1 MTERIGVLLVH
12 GIGMQLP
19 NQHLIGEARNIVAA
33 LGDEAAAIEVVTEPS
48 IPAEVPKKFTTDFST
63 NKICVDV
70 TTTSKRHRRFRIEF
84 NEVYWADLGE
94 APTLPRQVKFW
105 FWALSMW
112 TVAGREYTRLVGFKD
127 MYVPRDGRFKYLGRF
142 VLGFYGALFF
152 LGAATVGLLNLILE
166 RLKLPRV
173 PISDLLTAYVG
184 DVMLYSQ
191 PARDQ
196 NPIVSE
202 LGEPPRVAIRARMVD
217 AMVEFAM
224 RDYDHWFI
232 LAHSLGSVVAYNG
245 LMETEAALPNYLT
258 EGRWQQVK
266 ALLGA
271 TVEPVI
277 DVMLPRRPVWLS
289 PTDGIDRRILFSKLR
304 GLLTYGSAIGKLRAI
319 WPVIVPANRDEYVF
333 REDFEWFNIYE
344 PTDPVSGRLA
354 AFLSTGGRWDGNDQ
368 NVNAPLVVDGRSAAK
383 ITQSIAYK
391 AGPIW
396 LLSHLGYLTRPSPG
410 FERPKHPLVFK
421 VASWLIRKDFGAA
434 DLQQVAPAVWLR
446 STLRTAE
453 VLLIGLAVW
462 LGTAALLWYIL
473 PHKWLAALQWRDLP
487 AIAVSAIA
495 VAALLNAVG
504 WAADRN
510 DRGDPPRWL
519 RWTTIVVGGA
529 LICLVSP
536 WAAAAVRCVRDSSLG
551 IGLWLAVKCPAIGF
565 LVDLLNHPGAARMA
579 IGLLSLTLILIVALG
594 ALRWLFQ
601 PLPVQ
606 PKEHMRG
613 VST

>member
-12 GIGMQLP
+12 GIGTQLP
-19 NQHLIGEARNIVAA
+19 NQHLISEARNIVAA
-33 LGDEAAAIEVVTEPS
+33 LGDEAAAISVSTEPS
-48 IPAEVPKKFTTDFST
+48 IPDELPAKFTADFER

-70 TTTSKRHRRFRIEF
+70 ITATKRPRRLRIEF

-94 APTLPRQVKFW
+94 EPTLPRQAKFW

-112 TVAGREYTRLVGFKD
+112 TVAGREHTRLIGFKD

-152 LGAATVGLLNLILE
+152 LGVATVGLLNLILE

-217 AMVEFAM
+217 ALVEFAM
-224 RDYDHWFI
+224 RDYDHWFV

-258 EGRWQQVK
+258 AARWQQVK
-266 ALLGA
+266 GSLGA
-271 TVEPVI
+271 TVDPVI
-277 DVMLPRRPVWLS
+277 DVMLPRRPVWLG
-289 PTDGIDRRILFSKLR
+289 PTDGIDRRVLFSKLR
-304 GLLTYGSAIGKLRAI
+304 GLLTYGSALGKLRAI

-354 AFLSTGGRWDGNDQ
+354 AFLSERGRWDGKEQ
-368 NVNAPLVVDGRSAAK
+368 SVKAPPIDGGKSAAK
-383 ITQSIAYK
+383 IKQSIAYK
-391 AGPIW
+391 AGRIW

-410 FERPKHPLVFK
+410 FARPKHLLVFK
-421 VASWLIRKDFGAA
+421 VASWLVKKDFDADGLQRAA
-434 DLQQVAPAVWLR
+434 PTVWLR
-446 STLRTAE
+446 AMLRTAE

-473 PHKWLAALQWRDLP
+473 PHKWLTWLQYHEWP

-495 VAALLNAVG
+495 IAALSNAAG
-504 WAADRN
+504 WVADRD

-519 RWTTIVVGGA
+519 RWVTIVVGGV
-529 LICLVSP
+529 LIWPASS
-536 WAAAAVRCVRDSSLG
+536 WAAAGVRCMRDSFLS
-551 IGLWLAVKCPAIGF
+551 IGRWLAGECSAIAF
-565 LVDLLNHPGAARMA
+565 LAELLNHPGAARMA
-579 IGLLSLTLILIVALG
+579 IGLLSLTLVLIVGLG
-594 ALRWLFQ
+594 AVRWLFQ

-606 PKEHMRG
+606 PKEHMKG
-613 VST
+613 VSP